1 MKLQVSS
8 RIAIFALIELATDPE
23 RQVSVAEIGQ
33 KYGISAH
40 HLAKVMHALGRAGL
54 VRSIRGVGG
63 GYSFSGNARR
73 TTLLDVILLFEEVS
87 PGSDELDSESD
98 ATPAG
103 QALRQVVNEID
114 DIARATLGA
123 ITISTMLKQI
133 ERYPGRLSEQTDT
146 ATKPVTEIVSQV
158 ANID

>member
-8 RIAIFALIELATDPE
+8 RIAIFALIELAADPE

-33 KYGISAH
+33 KYGVSAH

-87 PGSDELDSESD
+87 PSSDELDSESE
-98 ATPAG
+98 TTMAG
-103 QALRQVVNEID
+103 QALRQVLNEID

-133 ERYPGRLSEQTDT
+133 ERYPGKSKEVDDATGKTLTDVISE
-146 ATKPVTEIVSQV
+146 V
-158 ANID
+158 AKVD

>member
-33 KYGISAH
+33 KYGVSAH

-63 GYSFSGNARR
+63 GYSFSGNAKR
-73 TTLLDVILLFEEVS
+73 TTLLDIILLFEEVS
-87 PGSDELDSESD
+87 PGSDELDSESE
-98 ATPAG
+98 ATQAG
-103 QALRQVVNEID
+103 QALRQVLNEID

-133 ERYPGRLSEQTDT
+133 GRFPGRPRELAETGEKQPAEISSE
-146 ATKPVTEIVSQV
+146 V
-158 ANID
+158 ANVD